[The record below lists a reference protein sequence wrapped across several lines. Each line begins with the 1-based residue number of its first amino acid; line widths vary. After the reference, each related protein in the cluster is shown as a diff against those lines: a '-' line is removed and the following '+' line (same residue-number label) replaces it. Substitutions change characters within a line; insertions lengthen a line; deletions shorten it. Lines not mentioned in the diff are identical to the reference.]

1 MLKIIKYRKMES
13 ERYSHYLSLICNI
26 RKELKDNIHY
36 VYEPTLN
43 ISYEEFNS
51 FLTINNIIEFSKKYF
66 DSIKNNNISINNY
79 VEHIIKNADII
90 NECSIEFKNEHL
102 NTVIYALFFNYLLNI
117 DLELDSEFKEL
128 KNNLINLGTLL
139 NDKDNMDYIYK
150 VKDSIELNIFMESI
164 NI

>member
-36 VYEPTLN
+36 VYDPTLN
-43 ISYEEFNS
+43 ISYEEYNS

-66 DSIKNNNISINNY
+66 DSIKKNNISINNY

-102 NTVIYALFFNYLLNI
+102 NTIIYALFFNYLLNF
-117 DLELDSEFKEL
+117 DLEFELKEL
-128 KNNLINLGTLL
+128 KNNIMILGNLL
-139 NDKDNMDYIYK
+139 NDKDNMDYINK

-164 NI
+164 EI